1 MFRFLVVLAVIASSV
16 AFMPTRMGARR
27 VQIDMS
33 LESFQAKISK
43 AVGIAALGVA
53 LAGPVLGP
61 MPAVADGAVSSST
74 VYRTRLNYGTKL
86 LNLTP
91 AVQSGNFAAFE
102 DKKTLNAFDLFISG
116 SNAKKGIADKERK
129 LVEKDLQAKIYT
141 AVKAK
146 DTTSLN
152 TYYNEFIKVAD
163 LKSLY
168 KPGDLGQTDSSGN
181 SPTWGTDRQ
190 YIYQR

>member
-91 AVQSGNFAAFE
+91 AVQSGKRF
-102 DKKTLNAFDLFISG
+102 
-116 SNAKKGIADKERK
+116 
-129 LVEKDLQAKIYT
+129 KDS
-141 AVKAK
+141 V
-146 DTTSLN
+146 
-152 TYYNEFIKVAD
+152 F
-163 LKSLY
+163 
-168 KPGDLGQTDSSGN
+168 
-181 SPTWGTDRQ
+181 
-190 YIYQR
+190 